1 MQATRFNSI
10 IDIRSVI
17 DMEITKKG
25 VPTSLAGSLPVI
37 GQKAPAFKLKNLE
50 DVYVGTETL
59 AGKVVLLSVFPDIN
73 TRICDLQTRHFF
85 QVASELEDVTIVNI
99 SNNTKE
105 EFASWCATNG
115 IDSEMLRDEDH
126 SFADAY
132 GVWIPEFE
140 VLARSI
146 FVIDQA
152 GVLVYSEIVP
162 EMAQEPNYEAA
173 IAATKTL

>member
-1 MQATRFNSI
+1 
-10 IDIRSVI
+10 
-17 DMEITKKG
+17 MEITKKG
-25 VPTSLAGSLPVI
+25 VPTALAGSQPVV
-37 GQKAPAFKLKNLE
+37 GEKAPTFKLKNLE
-50 DVYVGTETL
+50 DVYVGTDTL
-59 AGKVVLLSVFPDIN
+59 TGNVVLLSVFPDIN

-85 QVASELEDVTIVNI
+85 QVASELDDVTIVNI

-126 SFADAY
+126 AFADAY
-132 GVWIPEFE
+132 GIWIPEFE

-146 FVIDQA
+146 FVIDRK
-152 GVLVYSEIVP
+152 GMLVYSEIVP

-173 IAATKTL
+173 IAAAKNI